1 MMIRTAGGPHGVSPL
16 DFNERRKPGLS
27 RTSWMVIGVVA
38 LAHIGVGVA
47 LYNQRFELQ
56 LAPTP
61 ETRPT
66 VITLENLPKLKPV
79 EPTKPQPN
87 PAAPNPV
94 VNKTPL
100 PTQPTETITVPAT
113 DPKPS
118 TGTTLTFNEPV
129 VDPSPNQPPAIQPQ
143 PEPPAVFSRP
153 NWIRQPTG
161 EQLARAF
168 PDRALQRGVAGSASL
183 NCLVESSG
191 RVSDCRITGETP
203 GGYGFGR
210 AAQSVSRYFQISPQ
224 TVNGAAQGS
233 RVAINM
239 RFNLPQD

>member
-16 DFNERRKPGLS
+16 DFNERRRPGLS

-79 EPTKPQPN
+79 EPPKPLPN

-113 DPKPS
+113 DAKPT
-118 TGTTLTFNEPV
+118 TGTTLSFNQPV
-129 VDPSPNQPPAIQPQ
+129 VDPVPDQPPAVQPQ
-143 PEPPAVFSRP
+143 PEPPAVISRP

-183 NCLVESSG
+183 NCLVEVSG
-191 RVSDCRITGETP
+191 RVTDCRVTGETP

>member
-16 DFNERRKPGLS
+16 DFNERRRPGLS

-66 VITLENLPKLKPV
+66 VITLENLPRLKPV
-79 EPTKPQPN
+79 EPPKPQPN

-113 DPKPS
+113 DPKPT
-118 TGTTLTFNEPV
+118 TGTTLTFNQPV
-129 VDPSPNQPPAIQPQ
+129 VDPVPDQPPALQPQ
-143 PEPPAVFSRP
+143 PDPPAVISRP

-183 NCLVESSG
+183 NCLVEGSG
-191 RVSDCRITGETP
+191 RVTDCRITGETP

>member
-56 LAPTP
+56 LAP
-61 ETRPT
+61 
-66 VITLENLPKLKPV
+66 LEDGPLTIVTMEPLPKTEPIKPLER
-79 EPTKPQPN
+79 EPM
-87 PAAPNPV
+87 PAAPNPR
-94 VNKTPL
+94 VNETPI
-100 PTQPTETITVPAT
+100 PTQPTDVINVPRTDAPPSDSTTITINRPVE
-113 DPKPS
+113 
-118 TGTTLTFNEPV
+118 EPV
-129 VDPSPNQPPAIQPQ
+129 PDQPPVAQ
-143 PEPPAVFSRP
+143 PEPPALITRA
-153 NWIRQPTG
+153 NWIRQPTP
-161 EQLARAF
+161 EQMDRAY
-168 PDRALQRGVAGSASL
+168 PDRAIQRGVSGSASL
-183 NCLVESSG
+183 NCFVEASG
-191 RVSDCRITGETP
+191 RVTDCRVTNETP

-233 RVAINM
+233 RVAMTI
-239 RFNLPQD
+239 RFAAPD

>member
-16 DFNERRKPGLS
+16 DFNERRRPGLS

-66 VITLENLPKLKPV
+66 VITLENLPRLKPV
-79 EPTKPQPN
+79 EPPKPQPN

-100 PTQPTETITVPAT
+100 PTQPTDTITVPAT
-113 DPKPS
+113 DPKPT
-118 TGTTLTFNEPV
+118 TGTTLTFNQPI
-129 VDPSPNQPPAIQPQ
+129 VDPVPDQPPALQPQ
-143 PEPPAVFSRP
+143 PEPPAVISRP

-191 RVSDCRITGETP
+191 RVTDCRITGETP

>member
-1 MMIRTAGGPHGVSPL
+1 MMIRTAGSPHGVSPL

-38 LAHIGVGVA
+38 LAHVGVGVA

-56 LAPTP
+56 LAPTEEP
-61 ETRPT
+61 PPT
-66 VITLENLPKLKPV
+66 VITLENMPKLKPV
-79 EPTKPQPN
+79 EPPRPQPN

-113 DPKPS
+113 DPKPA

-129 VDPSPNQPPAIQPQ
+129 TDPSPNQPPAVQPQ
-143 PEPPAVFSRP
+143 PDPPAVISRP

-161 EQLARAF
+161 EQLARVF
-168 PDRALQRGVAGSASL
+168 PDRALQRGVAGTASL
-183 NCLVESSG
+183 NCLVEVSG
-191 RVSDCRITGETP
+191 RVTDCRVTGETP

>member
-1 MMIRTAGGPHGVSPL
+1 MMMRTAGGPNGVSPL

-27 RTSWMVIGVVA
+27 QTSWMVIGVVA

-56 LAPTP
+56 LTP
-61 ETRPT
+61 KEEGPLTIVTMEP
-66 VITLENLPKLKPV
+66 LPKPKTIEPIER
-79 EPTKPQPN
+79 EPT

-94 VNKTPL
+94 TNVTPL
-100 PTQPTETITVPAT
+100 PTQPTDVINVPRSDLPPSET
-113 DPKPS
+113 
-118 TGTTLTFNEPV
+118 TTLTFDKPVETPV
-129 VDPSPNQPPAIQPQ
+129 VNQPPVVQ
-143 PEPPAVFSRP
+143 PEPPAVISRP

-161 EQLARAF
+161 EQLARVF
-168 PDRALQRGVAGSASL
+168 PDRALQRGVAGTASL
-183 NCLVESSG
+183 NCLVEVSG
-191 RVSDCRITGETP
+191 RVTDCRVTGETP

>member
-56 LAPTP
+56 LAPQE

-79 EPTKPQPN
+79 EPPKPQPN

-113 DPKPS
+113 DPKP
-118 TGTTLTFNEPV
+118 TNGTTLTFNEPV

-143 PEPPAVFSRP
+143 PEPPAVISRP

-168 PDRALQRGVAGSASL
+168 PDRAMQRGVAGSASL

>member
-79 EPTKPQPN
+79 EPPKPQPN

-113 DPKPS
+113 DPKPT
-118 TGTTLTFNEPV
+118 TGTTLTFNQPV
-129 VDPSPNQPPAIQPQ
+129 VDPVPDQPPAVQPQ
-143 PEPPAVFSRP
+143 PEPPTVISRP

-183 NCLVESSG
+183 NCLVEGSG
-191 RVSDCRITGETP
+191 RVTDCRITGETP

>member
-27 RTSWMVIGVVA
+27 QTSWMVIGVVA
-38 LAHIGVGVA
+38 LVHIGVGVA

-56 LAPTP
+56 LAP
-61 ETRPT
+61 
-66 VITLENLPKLKPV
+66 LEEGPLTIVTMEPMPKPKPIEPV
-79 EPTKPQPN
+79 EREPT

-94 VNKTPL
+94 TNVTPI
-100 PTQPTETITVPAT
+100 PNQPTETVNIPRSDLPASESITITT
-113 DPKPS
+113 DR
-118 TGTTLTFNEPV
+118 V
-129 VDPSPNQPPAIQPQ
+129 VDTPAVNQPPAVQ
-143 PEPPAVFSRP
+143 PEPPAVISRP

-161 EQLARAF
+161 EQLARVF
-168 PDRALQRGVAGSASL
+168 PDRALQRDVAGTASL
-183 NCLVESSG
+183 NCLVEVSG
-191 RVSDCRITGETP
+191 RVTDCRITGETP

-233 RVAINM
+233 RVVINM

>member
-56 LAPTP
+56 LAP
-61 ETRPT
+61 
-66 VITLENLPKLKPV
+66 LEDGPLTIVTMEPMPKPKPIEPV
-79 EPTKPQPN
+79 EREPT

-94 VNKTPL
+94 TNVTPI
-100 PTQPTETITVPAT
+100 PTQPTDVVNIPRSDLPPSDSITITTDRIVETPVP
-113 DPKPS
+113 D
-118 TGTTLTFNEPV
+118 
-129 VDPSPNQPPAIQPQ
+129 QPPVAQ
-143 PEPPAVFSRP
+143 PEPPALITRA
-153 NWIRQPTG
+153 NWIRQPTP
-161 EQLARAF
+161 EQMDRAF
-168 PDRALQRGVAGSASL
+168 PERAIQRGVSGSASL
-183 NCLVESSG
+183 NCLVEASG
-191 RVSDCRITGETP
+191 RVTDCRVTNETP

-233 RVAINM
+233 RVAMTI
-239 RFNLPQD
+239 RFAAPD

>member
-27 RTSWMVIGVVA
+27 QTSWMVIGVVA

-47 LYNQRFELQ
+47 LYNQRFELA
-56 LAPTP
+56 LETKP
-61 ETRPT
+61 ETPPT
-66 VITLENLPKLKPV
+66 VIFLEDLPRPKPI
-79 EPTKPQPN
+79 EPPKPEPK

-100 PTQPTETITVPAT
+100 PNQPTETITVPVS
-113 DPKPS
+113 DPKPT
-118 TGTTLTFNEPV
+118 TGTTMTFNEPV
-129 VDPSPNQPPAIQPQ
+129 VDPVPDQPPALQPQ
-143 PEPPAVFSRP
+143 PDPPAVISRP

-161 EQLARAF
+161 EQLARVF
-168 PDRALQRGVAGSASL
+168 PDRALQRGVAGTASL
-183 NCLVESSG
+183 NCLVEVSG
-191 RVSDCRITGETP
+191 RVTDCRITGETP